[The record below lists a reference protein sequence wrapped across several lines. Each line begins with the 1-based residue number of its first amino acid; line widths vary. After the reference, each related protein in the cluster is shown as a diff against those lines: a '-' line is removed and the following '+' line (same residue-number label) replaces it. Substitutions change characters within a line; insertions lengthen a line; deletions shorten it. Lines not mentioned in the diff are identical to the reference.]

1 MRSIMRRTPQFEP
14 LEGRQVMASLAPVAG
29 DDSFGVG
36 EDQVLT
42 GNVIA
47 GSTAGEDTSPAGLP
61 LHIVQING
69 ESVIAGGALA
79 LASGATLSMAI
90 SGAFRYDP
98 TTSPQLSAIA
108 SGGSG
113 SDAFRYTVA
122 PAFSGLVVLGDSL
135 SDQGQLFAATG
146 GLVPPDPP
154 YFQGRTSNGPVWI
167 ETLAPRLGL
176 TTSLANNLSVSG
188 ATTGTANF
196 HEALLETD
204 LPGLAD
210 EMTTFITGLAGQPAD
225 PDSLYVVWAG
235 ANDLFVPFDDP
246 AVAIGQAVTN
256 LATTVGTLQAVGAQ
270 HILVMNLP
278 DMGLTPYA
286 LATGQSTQLT
296 ALSAGFNATLDATL
310 TGLGID
316 IIVVDVFSRFHE
328 IVADPGAFGLSNV
341 THPAFDGTTVVGD
354 PDQFFFWDSVHPTAA
369 GHRLIAESVFDLLT
383 DEADVSITVSN
394 TTTPPRIV
402 AENRPGM
409 LAGQIELRL
418 RAEDDSR
425 ADQTGH
431 FAYRVDWGDGGPIE
445 EIGGMATGVS
455 VTHTFET
462 AAMRNIT
469 LSTRDQDGDTSEAF
483 VEAVAWG
490 TEGRDR
496 IEVRPEGRNRVHVRL
511 NGAIQ
516 GFISAESIDRLV
528 VFALGGNDR
537 VVAAGVQ
544 VPLEIDG
551 GVGQDWLIGGQAD
564 DVLRGGEGHDILF
577 GMLGQDSLDGGAG
590 SDRLFDG
597 PGNDLPGGDEGE
609 LSLLGLLARRRGAA
623 VRRF

>member
-1 MRSIMRRTPQFEP
+1 
-14 LEGRQVMASLAPVAG
+14 
-29 DDSFGVG
+29 
-36 EDQVLT
+36 
-42 GNVIA
+42 
-47 GSTAGEDTSPAGLP
+47 
-61 LHIVQING
+61 
-69 ESVIAGGALA
+69 
-79 LASGATLSMAI
+79 
-90 SGAFRYDP
+90 
-98 TTSPQLSAIA
+98 
-108 SGGSG
+108 
-113 SDAFRYTVA
+113 
-122 PAFSGLVVLGDSL
+122 
-135 SDQGQLFAATG
+135 
-146 GLVPPDPP
+146 
-154 YFQGRTSNGPVWI
+154 
-167 ETLAPRLGL
+167 
-176 TTSLANNLSVSG
+176 
-188 ATTGTANF
+188 
-196 HEALLETD
+196 
-204 LPGLAD
+204 
-210 EMTTFITGLAGQPAD
+210 
-225 PDSLYVVWAG
+225 
-235 ANDLFVPFDDP
+235 
-246 AVAIGQAVTN
+246 
-256 LATTVGTLQAVGAQ
+256 
-270 HILVMNLP
+270 
-278 DMGLTPYA
+278 
-286 LATGQSTQLT
+286 
-296 ALSAGFNATLDATL
+296 
-310 TGLGID
+310 
-316 IIVVDVFSRFHE
+316 
-328 IVADPGAFGLSNV
+328 
-341 THPAFDGTTVVGD
+341 
-354 PDQFFFWDSVHPTAA
+354 
-369 GHRLIAESVFDLLT
+369 
-383 DEADVSITVSN
+383 
-394 TTTPPRIV
+394 
-402 AENRPGM
+402 
-409 LAGQIELRL
+409 
-418 RAEDDSR
+418 
-425 ADQTGH
+425 
-431 FAYRVDWGDGGPIE
+431 VDWGDGGPIE